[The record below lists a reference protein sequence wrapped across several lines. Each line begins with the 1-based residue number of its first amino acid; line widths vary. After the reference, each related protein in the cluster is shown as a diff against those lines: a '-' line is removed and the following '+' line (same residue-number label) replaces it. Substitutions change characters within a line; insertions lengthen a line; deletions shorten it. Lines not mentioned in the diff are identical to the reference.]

1 MTHARPRQF
10 DGVCLGKMK
19 ARLVLAACA
28 LLAGSASAGGA
39 YLGGSWGQAT
49 HSVDGGIARV
59 DAKDSGY
66 KLYGGYRLLR
76 CFGVEAAYT
85 DLLDGSETSAGVEFD
100 LAVRYGSVAA
110 VGVLP
115 VHPRLELWAKVEAAY
130 WSADVFLD
138 DGLSQPVDRS
148 DSGIDL
154 GCGVGFDW
162 YPLPRF
168 GIRAEWER
176 FDFGEV
182 ENLGYLS
189 AGLVFRFERP

>member
-1 MTHARPRQF
+1 
-10 DGVCLGKMK
+10 MK
-19 ARLVLAACA
+19 ARLIVLACF
-28 LLAGSASAGGA
+28 LLAAPAWAGGA

-49 HSVDGGIARV
+49 YEVDGGAART
-59 DAKDSGY
+59 DAEDSGY
-66 KLYGGYRLLR
+66 KLYGGYRVTR
-76 CFGVEAAYT
+76 WFGVEAAYT
-85 DLLDGSETSAGVEFD
+85 DLLDGHEAAMDHEFD
-100 LAVRYGSVAA
+100 LAVNYGSVAA

-115 VHPRLELWAKVEAAY
+115 VHPRLELWAKLEAAY

-138 DGLSQPVDRS
+138 DGLSPPVDRS

-154 GCGVGFDW
+154 GYGVGFDW

-176 FDFGEV
+176 FDFGDV
-182 ENLGYLS
+182 DNLGYFS